1 MKTKY
6 SQLLKVK
13 KQKVDS
19 IENEIALLNSKRKSI
34 EKDIENLK
42 EEISSLNKPQEGKF
56 DIFLSVSYSFDTL
69 FALKKEKEFY
79 LQHIEIELEQ
89 KREEYKKALMEYE
102 KIKYLEDLEIEKKL
116 DKIKKDEQK
125 LLDEM
130 SVLTYKRRTV

>member
-13 KQKVDS
+13 KQKVDG
-19 IENEIALLNSKRKSI
+19 IENEIALLNMKKKRVV
-34 EKDIENLK
+34 EDIKELE
-42 EEISSLNKPQEGKF
+42 EEIRELDKPKEGRF
-56 DIFLSVSYSFDTL
+56 GAFLTISYSFDTML
-69 FALKKEKEFY
+69 SLKKEKEMLLSRIDF
-79 LQHIEIELEQ
+79 ELEQ
-89 KREEYKKALMEYE
+89 KRNEYKMALMEYE

-130 SVLTYKRRTV
+130 SVLTYKRRTL

>member
-19 IENEIALLNSKRKSI
+19 IENEIAFLNTKKDSIKKEKEKLEKEIKSL
-34 EKDIENLK
+34 D
-42 EEISSLNKPQEGKF
+42 KPKKGKF
-56 DIFLSVSYSFDTL
+56 DIFLSVSYSFDSL
-69 FALKKEKEFY
+69 FTFKKEKELLLKHTEF
-79 LQHIEIELEQ
+79 ELSQ
-89 KREEYKKALMEYE
+89 KQNEYKKALVEYE

-130 SVLTYKRRTV
+130 SVVTYKRRNL